1 MTIEEKLALW
11 VKVTGIDP
19 NNPPTSYKIP
29 MDGSLSVWTVK
40 TMNDQIKEALTYDDS
55 GMFAEAYLQ
64 TYFQQFLEQRKISLF
79 DLVTKPDHTVYV
91 QDLKKLYDALQENH
105 AEKTILEDATKAMD
119 FYDLPH
125 DTLSVF
131 TIAELRTSAN
141 RCMNGHLQILQFATG
156 KSAKDCFKMSKDIF
170 IYKDINAL
178 LFLCQSSD

>member
-19 NNPPTSYKIP
+19 NTPPTSYKIP
-29 MDGSLSVWTVK
+29 MDGSLSAWDIK
-40 TMNDQIKEALTYDDS
+40 EMNEQIKEALTYDAS

-105 AEKTILEDATKAMD
+105 AEKTILEDAAKAMD

-131 TIAELRTSAN
+131 TIAELRTSVN

-156 KSAKDCFKMSKDIF
+156 KSAKDCFKMSKGAV
-170 IYKDINAL
+170 KKA
-178 LFLCQSSD
+178 